1 MNIDRTIAPKI
12 RSISSIKFPPFRQIS
27 LGNGIPMYILE
38 GGTDTILKMELVFKA
53 GRTYEKSRLVSKVC
67 NHLLKEGTINHSS
80 EEIAEKI
87 DFYGS
92 TISCSTDMD
101 TSSVTLYCL
110 KKHFKSSLDIV
121 LEILNDATFSEE
133 EIHKYGIR
141 SSQRLKQELSKNNV
155 VAYRKLSA
163 EIFGADHPYG
173 YNSMPEDYLDIN
185 ADLVKE
191 HYKRLYTRNN
201 CRIYLSGA
209 ADGDIIKMVDNAM
222 DGFQKQG
229 TIQDTYK
236 EATSSDTKSYEITGH
251 RLQNSIKIG
260 KKLFNRHHAEYYPFM
275 MLNTVLGGY
284 FGSRLMSEIRENKGY
299 TYSIYSML
307 DPLVR
312 DGSFYVSTEVGKEY
326 YNDTIEAIKI
336 EFNKLKETTISD
348 RELDMSRNYLLGNF
362 LSMLDGTLKSS
373 KILATLIEN
382 DLDFNHLHGMIDVI
396 KDISAGEI
404 RDLAVKYLDFDSM
417 ISVSVGDF

>member
-12 RSISSIKFPPFRQIS
+12 RSISSIKLPVFRQIA

-110 KKHFKSSLDIV
+110 KKHFKRSLDIV

-133 EIHKYGIR
+133 EINKYGIR

-163 EIFGADHPYG
+163 EIFGEDHPYG
-173 YNSMPEDYLDIN
+173 YNSMPDDYLNIDV
-185 ADLVKE
+185 DGVRE
-191 HYKRLYTRNN
+191 HYSDLYTNQN

-209 ADGDIIKMVDNAM
+209 TDEEIVKMIDAAM
-222 DGFQKQG
+222 DSFKKQG
-229 TIQDTYK
+229 KSQ
-236 EATSSDTKSYEITGH
+236 KSYKNASSSSPKNIEIPGH
-251 RLQNSIKIG
+251 RLQNSIKMG
-260 KKLFNRHHAEYYPFM
+260 KELFNRHHEDYYPFM

-307 DPLVR
+307 DPLIR

-326 YNDTIEAIKI
+326 YIDTIEAIKI

-348 RELDMSRNYLLGNF
+348 RELEMSKNYLLGNF
-362 LSMLDGTLKSS
+362 LSMLDGPLKSS
-373 KILATLIEN
+373 KILAALVEN
-382 DLDFNHLHGMIDVI
+382 DLDFDHLYAMIEVI
-396 KDISAGEI
+396 KDISTSEI

>member
-1 MNIDRTIAPKI
+1 MNIDRTKAPKI
-12 RSISSIKFPPFRQIS
+12 RSISSINFPPFRQMT

-38 GGTDTILKMELVFKA
+38 GGTDNILKMEIVFKA
-53 GRTYEKSRLVSKVC
+53 GRVYEKSGLVSKVC
-67 NHLLKEGTINHSS
+67 NHLLKEGTTLHSS

-110 KKHFKSSLDIV
+110 KKHFRTSLDIV
-121 LEILNDATFSEE
+121 LEILNEATFSEQ
-133 EIHKYGIR
+133 EIKKYGDR
-141 SSQRLKQELSKNNV
+141 SCQRLKQELSKNNV

-163 EIFGADHPYG
+163 EIFGEDHPYG

-185 ADLVKE
+185 TDLVKE
-191 HYKRLYTRNN
+191 HYTSLYTRNN

-209 ADGDIIKMVDNAM
+209 ADEEIIKMVDTTM

-229 TIQDTYK
+229 TVLNTYSD
-236 EATSSDTKSYEITGH
+236 AISSETKNFEITGH

-260 KKLFNRHHAEYYPFM
+260 KKLFNRHHEDYYPFM

-326 YNDTIEAIKI
+326 YIDTIEAIKI

-348 RELDMSRNYLLGNF
+348 RELDMSKNYLMGNF
-362 LSMLDGTLKSS
+362 LSMLDGPLKSS
-373 KILATLIEN
+373 KIVASLVEN
-382 DLDFNHLHGMIDVI
+382 DLDYNHLYTMIGVI
-396 KDISAGEI
+396 KDISAQEI
-404 RDLAVKYLDFDSM
+404 KDLALKYLDFDSM